1 MSCITLVITVN
12 ILYSTEI
19 LFIIYT
25 LYALCESVQIPRCD
39 AGPSISH
46 ALCCVGILSLYMHS
60 LRMHGMAMVT
70 IVHCTRTIARFPC
83 VMHGRGNYHGLYRDS
98 IFIHSDSLCHAWPC
112 QVSCICC
119 TIIQSPYMRP

>member
-1 MSCITLVITVN
+1 MVN
-12 ILYSTEI
+12 ILYSTEV

-39 AGPSISH
+39 AGPGISH

-70 IVHCTRTIARFPC
+70 IVYCTRIVARFPC
-83 VMHGRGNYHGLYRDS
+83 VMHGPGNYHALYRDS
-98 IFIHSDSLCHAWPC
+98 IFINSDSLCHAWPC
-112 QVSCICC
+112 
-119 TIIQSPYMRP
+119 